1 MIFAAALNMKM
12 IRTNKFIIDNQK
24 KPRDLED
31 DDGSNR
37 YHESGSNSR
46 QQQCADV
53 HRSRRGVRT
62 RKRRLGA
69 WDQECFVANCCCW
82 CCLSWCMR
90 QEMEMEI
97 IALHEMGCRVTIIKV
112 ATQEGQK
119 LTWLVLIDKLTLPQ
133 CVFCFFCCGG
143 GCEIS
148 PNFDLKNMISTYTK
162 DFICGKKMEQIRQI
176 LEKKIPNRQIFM
188 ISSSK

>member
-1 MIFAAALNMKM
+1 MSWDIDSSAAGRSCCTRQTTLMIFAAALNMKM

-69 WDQECFVANCCCW
+69 WDQECFVANCCC
-82 CCLSWCMR
+82 
-90 QEMEMEI
+90 
-97 IALHEMGCRVTIIKV
+97 
-112 ATQEGQK
+112 
-119 LTWLVLIDKLTLPQ
+119 
-133 CVFCFFCCGG
+133 
-143 GCEIS
+143 
-148 PNFDLKNMISTYTK
+148 
-162 DFICGKKMEQIRQI
+162 
-176 LEKKIPNRQIFM
+176 
-188 ISSSK
+188 